1 MCIPANAQCGLC
13 SSFERAGLN
22 QNYGFCAEYHKY
34 LCQAAKEFGIFPP
47 HYSEVSYL
55 QPHCDKWRPSQ
66 EYIDGAED
74 PNAGIDSLPL
84 DRVQELHMETGQ
96 QTGGRGW

>member
-13 SSFERAGLN
+13 NHFERAGLN
-22 QNYGFCAEYHKY
+22 PDFGFCAVYHKY
-34 LCQAAKEFGIFPP
+34 LCQAATEFGLFPP

-55 QPHCDKWRPSQ
+55 QPHCDQWRPSQ
-66 EYIDGAED
+66 ECVDEDAD
-74 PNAGIDSLPL
+74 PNAGIVTPPADPS
-84 DRVQELHMETGQ
+84 HWA